1 MSQATIGGDGYKS
14 VVWSASTTSQPI
26 EIQPGRV
33 FALWL
38 PGGLT
43 TAQVSFQAEAPDG
56 TWESVSYNGATLA
69 SNVTPGN
76 RNVLPVEV
84 FALAGGRIKIVS
96 NTAITG
102 IGRLYVVK

>member
-1 MSQATIGGDGYKS
+1 MSQATIGGDGYKT

-33 FALWL
+33 FALYL
-38 PGGLT
+38 PGSFV
-43 TAQVSFQAEAPDG
+43 TAQISFQAEAPDG
-56 TWESVSYNGATLA
+56 TWETVSYNGAVLA
-69 SNVTPGN
+69 TNITPGN

-96 NTAITG
+96 NASVSG
-102 IGRLYVVK
+102 NGRLYVVK